1 MNEIESDV
9 KQRVKRALHYKK
21 PAFWVIL
28 AALVACA
35 LLAVCFL
42 TNPREKPAAG
52 GEPVPSLVYEGL
64 LFKTTGKQ
72 SPVEPDESAIVG
84 RISSVVPSGQWP
96 QEDWQANFDAKDAP
110 VAMMSGKL
118 YVLWNQEW
126 VRFKPAANQTAEAE
140 WHPAVKWFDCFH
152 GDAWDLL
159 HEAKEI
165 TLAEYPDTVLRCDD
179 RSMTLVSGQERKEI
193 YTDTRTWSAY
203 FCDLTGD
210 GKPELCTACSWQ
222 GGFVEYH
229 IAVYDFETESCCMLQ
244 DPLDYSYIL
253 NLRDGMLTAEQRR
266 GGTWPGTEQILAEG
280 SLRLDGKLLR
290 FIPERRDASEQ
301 RVSFRAEILE
311 LDSQAMLVR
320 PAEGSAELRS
330 CDKIWVPTRLLL
342 TPGAEVGSTIEIAYD
357 GQIMETY
364 PGQIGKVDSIRIVD
378 QKGSKEAMTV
388 KVVRAEYR
396 EKGGVLAERCQNA
409 DKLGG
414 GTELHYPVF
423 RCETKAELEEFKALY
438 EQIVLQLYPENL
450 EPPQPVDQVGEYEEG
465 FFAGR
470 FLLIAYVV
478 SGSGSLRYGVRDV
491 TVEGGQLCMNVI
503 QTNDPAARTC
513 DMAAWLVIAEL
524 PKSMLEGVTGFDA
537 RLVGI
542 EPEGN

>member
-9 KQRVKRALHYKK
+9 KQRAKRALRCKK
-21 PAFWVIL
+21 PAFWVVL

-42 TNPREKPAAG
+42 TNPKEPSAAG
-52 GEPVPSLVYEGL
+52 NEPVPALIYEGL
-64 LFKTTGKQ
+64 LFKTSGEQ
-72 SPVEPDESAIVG
+72 SPVEPDESAVVG

-126 VRFKPAANQTAEAE
+126 VRFKPAANQTTEAE

-152 GDAWDLL
+152 GDALDLL
-159 HEAKEI
+159 DEVKEI

-179 RSMTLVSGQERKEI
+179 RSMMLVSGQERKEI
-193 YTDTRTWSAY
+193 YTDTQTWSAY

-229 IAVYDFETESCCMLQ
+229 IAVYDFETETCCMLQ

-253 NLRDGMLTAEQRR
+253 NLRDGKLTVEQRR
-266 GGTWPGTEQILAEG
+266 NAGWIGMEKILAEG
-280 SLRLDGKLLR
+280 SLRLYGKLLR

-330 CDKIWVPTRLLL
+330 CDKIWVPTWLLL

-357 GQIMETY
+357 GQIRESY
-364 PGQIGKVDSIRIVD
+364 PGQIGKVYSIRII
-378 QKGSKEAMTV
+378 KF
-388 KVVRAEYR
+388 
-396 EKGGVLAERCQNA
+396 
-409 DKLGG
+409 
-414 GTELHYPVF
+414 GT
-423 RCETKAELEEFKALY
+423 
-438 EQIVLQLYPENL
+438 
-450 EPPQPVDQVGEYEEG
+450 
-465 FFAGR
+465 
-470 FLLIAYVV
+470 
-478 SGSGSLRYGVRDV
+478 
-491 TVEGGQLCMNVI
+491 
-503 QTNDPAARTC
+503 
-513 DMAAWLVIAEL
+513 
-524 PKSMLEGVTGFDA
+524 
-537 RLVGI
+537 
-542 EPEGN
+542 